1 MKILSSFRALL
12 LLYSGAFALHGE
24 ILSLNIT
31 ISGMDCAS
39 CVTGL
44 ETKLKRMRGVQSAE
58 LKPEK
63 NLAILQLSQGNTI
76 RLERIR
82 DEIKGVGFTPKE
94 AVISALGRASQ
105 DQGIWSFTV
114 EGTNQ
119 KFLLSPLEP
128 GIARH
133 LNPGKLIRIEAL
145 QSTPAPS
152 MEPTL
157 ELKSLSAVPS
167 SVL

>member
-1 MKILSSFRALL
+1 
-12 LLYSGAFALHGE
+12 
-24 ILSLNIT
+24 
-31 ISGMDCAS
+31 
-39 CVTGL
+39 
-44 ETKLKRMRGVQSAE
+44 MRGVQSAE
-58 LKPEK
+58 LMPEK
-63 NLAILQLSQGNTI
+63 NLAILKLLEGNTI

-94 AVISALGRASQ
+94 AAISALGRASQ
-105 DQGIWSFTV
+105 DQGIWSFTM

-119 KFLLSPLEP
+119 KFLLAPLEP

-145 QSTPAPS
+145 QPAPAPT

-157 ELKSLSAVPS
+157 ELKSLS